1 MKEKWWIL
9 KRIKIFINTGI
20 KYLNRFS
27 NGAAAYFYDTMDE
40 MFKEKFKADLEA
52 DFAYFVGLS
61 KADAIGDDPKGVD

>member
-1 MKEKWWIL
+1 MDTKKNYDIY
-9 KRIKIFINTGI
+9 
-20 KYLNRFS
+20 KYRFS